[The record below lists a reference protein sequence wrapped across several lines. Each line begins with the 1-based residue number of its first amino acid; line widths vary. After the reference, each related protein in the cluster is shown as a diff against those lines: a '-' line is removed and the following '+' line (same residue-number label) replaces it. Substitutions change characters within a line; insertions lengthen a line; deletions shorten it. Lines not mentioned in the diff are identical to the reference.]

1 MRARPDAVIQ
11 DHYNSLT
18 SHNHPVDNPPTLQ
31 RTYEPNHSESLSAS
45 FKREPA
51 ARGTT
56 TSASSTEHTPQQMPP
71 SAQPFRQASDV
82 HLPHPHTQ
90 RVRAHLA
97 PRSRAANHQFA
108 KGTGRR
114 PSAESAKSER

>member
-31 RTYEPNHSESLSAS
+31 RTYEPNQSESLSAS

-97 PRSRAANHQFA
+97 RSLPRGEPPIREGDGQ
-108 KGTGRR
+108 T
-114 PSAESAKSER
+114 AECREREE